1 MSTGND
7 EIRNKNNIGELKSPT
22 LKNIRDAARN
32 IASKAIKTP
41 LVPLNYNNNLK
52 DEKGSG
58 VCTYYYNVMLALL
71 EMFNRKFIPTI
82 LQGVTPKIYLKLENL
97 QPIGSFKVR
106 PAANAIACI
115 EDKDRLRKAGVCTAS
130 AGNFAQGKS
139 YCICNSVRR
148 MASKNSS
155 EWYIYL

>member
-7 EIRNKNNIGELKSPT
+7 EIRNANNIGELKSPT
-22 LKNIRDAARN
+22 LQNIRDAARN

-58 VCTYYYNVMLALL
+58 VCTYYYNIMLALSM
-71 EMFNRKFIPTI
+71 EKTVNMFLQF

-139 YCICNSVRR
+139 YCICNSVRM

-155 EWYIYL
+155 EWHIYL